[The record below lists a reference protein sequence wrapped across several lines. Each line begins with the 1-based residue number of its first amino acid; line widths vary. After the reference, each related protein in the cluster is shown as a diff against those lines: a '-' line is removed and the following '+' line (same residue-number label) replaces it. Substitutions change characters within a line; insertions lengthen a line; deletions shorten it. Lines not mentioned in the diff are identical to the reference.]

1 MLGLRLAFVADD
13 TVEATP
19 GWPEFRSMESRRWE
33 KSRQEAHS
41 GLIISYPTCVALSK
55 KLVCDDDDT
64 RWILLQEAARFP
76 FPTFLLWNSSRGIWK
91 VGTVLERKEKGGPCT
106 SHGSCKTPW
115 SQWRKKEKEREKRN
129 STTGWLGL
137 SPRIWH
143 PVTIGHCRISAKRC
157 FFWLGLLLHE
167 GYKHTNSS
175 NLESQGRSRPLIRSA
190 ARRSQK
196 RMVISIMSNGDIRKI
211 CSLIDKHCSTSLPGR
226 SSGEP

>member
-1 MLGLRLAFVADD
+1 MWLF
-13 TVEATP
+13 
-19 GWPEFRSMESRRWE
+19 F
-33 KSRQEAHS
+33 
-41 GLIISYPTCVALSK
+41 K

-76 FPTFLLWNSSRGIWK
+76 FPTFLLWNSSRGI
-91 VGTVLERKEKGGPCT
+91 VGTGLERKEKGGPCT
-106 SHGSCKTPW
+106 SHGKLQDTMISV
-115 SQWRKKEKEREKRN
+115 EKESERKRK
-129 STTGWLGL
+129 SETVQQGGLVL

-143 PVTIGHCRISAKRC
+143 PVTISHCRISAKRC